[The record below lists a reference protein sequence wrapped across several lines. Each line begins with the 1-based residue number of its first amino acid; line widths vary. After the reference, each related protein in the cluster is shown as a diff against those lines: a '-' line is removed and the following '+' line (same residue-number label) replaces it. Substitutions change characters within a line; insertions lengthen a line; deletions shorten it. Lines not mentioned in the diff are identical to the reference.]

1 VKSILIVD
9 DDEPGLA
16 AVERILEAESFETK
30 SASTPAQALEV
41 LKTWTPSAILL
52 DIQLHGLD
60 NGLEFARRL
69 KANVATSAI
78 PIVAYTAYDDKW
90 TEAEARAS
98 GSASS
103 RRRPCRPAPPG
114 WPGCRRSGGSACRR
128 CSIP

>member
-1 VKSILIVD
+1 MKTILIVD

-16 AVERILEAESFETK
+16 AVERILEAERFETK

-52 DIQLHGLD
+52 DIQLRGLD

-78 PIVAYTAYDDKW
+78 PIVAYTAYDDTW
-90 TEAEARAS
+90 TEAEARA
-98 GSASS
+98 A
-103 RRRPCRPAPPG
+103 
-114 WPGCRRSGGSACRR
+114 GCDFYLVKPITGRMLADTLRKTVEGPR
-128 CSIP
+128 

>member
-1 VKSILIVD
+1 MSTILVVD

-30 SASTPAQALEV
+30 SANTPAQALEI

-69 KANVATSAI
+69 KANVATRTI

-90 TEAEARAS
+90 TEAEAREA
-98 GSASS
+98 
-103 RRRPCRPAPPG
+103 
-114 WPGCRRSGGSACRR
+114 GCDGYLVKPITGRMLAETIRKTVEKLGG
-128 CSIP
+128 